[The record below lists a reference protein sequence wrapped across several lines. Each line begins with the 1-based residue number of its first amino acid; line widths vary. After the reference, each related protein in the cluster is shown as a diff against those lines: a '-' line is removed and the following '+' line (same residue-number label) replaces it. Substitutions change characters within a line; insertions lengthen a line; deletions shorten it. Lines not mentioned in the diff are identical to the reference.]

1 MNIRSKYEKI
11 ISDLQDHNDNLD
23 RFKNAH
29 SKNELEL
36 HSIEQ
41 KLDDAKFNQVKL
53 EDKLRE
59 KEREILQLND
69 KLNNTTIFYP
79 QDRYDGY
86 NDANYN
92 VKSALNQKQ
101 EEITALMAENKTL
114 KLKLSTRPESYT
126 VNELERKISE
136 QENIIHLQNNEIET
150 LKIQQDTKRLHNIM
164 VKTTDSYNNTNLPTN
179 KSVRG
184 GSLNRSHGSINV
196 GKNQSN
202 SFVVKSHISREK
214 MRRDK
219 MLKELKQIQHYDQ
232 PNYETLKRLFK
243 QLMEIFGTEHIGEMI
258 EQAKD
263 RKDKDEI
270 EKRQTDG
277 NYSKF

>member
-1 MNIRSKYEKI
+1 
-11 ISDLQDHNDNLD
+11 
-23 RFKNAH
+23 
-29 SKNELEL
+29 
-36 HSIEQ
+36 
-41 KLDDAKFNQVKL
+41 
-53 EDKLRE
+53 
-59 KEREILQLND
+59 
-69 KLNNTTIFYP
+69 
-79 QDRYDGY
+79 
-86 NDANYN
+86 
-92 VKSALNQKQ
+92 
-101 EEITALMAENKTL
+101 
-114 KLKLSTRPESYT
+114 
-126 VNELERKISE
+126 
-136 QENIIHLQNNEIET
+136 
-150 LKIQQDTKRLHNIM
+150 M

-184 GSLNRSHGSINV
+184 GSLNRSHGSIHV